1 MMKASVTALALSL
14 ALVAACSREDAPS
27 TQPEA
32 PAMAPAMQDEA
43 QAEDT
48 DQALQPDQ
56 PDAAS
61 ETIGGD
67 GSNIQ
72 LLPIT
77 ADTGLDLEGELGCS
91 FQTEPDNAL
100 LFIAKANVGDEFRA
114 RGGINNN
121 GYAETLTGTETGG
134 FSMLE
139 ADGGKFGG
147 KGMILTLTPV
157 EQRVN
162 DGTET
167 VSQSAKLLVQRA
179 DGAERTYQGVWTCGP

>member
-1 MMKASVTALALSL
+1 MIKATISVLVLSL
-14 ALVAACSREDAPS
+14 VLVAACSQES
-27 TQPEA
+27 IS
-32 PAMAPAMQDEA
+32 PAD
-43 QAEDT
+43 
-48 DQALQPDQ
+48 
-56 PDAAS
+56 PDAAPALAPTQTDEQADKTAEAAPSATPS

-67 GSNIQ
+67 GSDIQ
-72 LLPIT
+72 LQPIT

-100 LFIAKANVGDEFRA
+100 LFIAKANVGDEFRP

-134 FSMLE
+134 FSTLE
-139 ADGGKFGG
+139 ADGGRFGG
-147 KGMILTLTPV
+147 KGMTLTLTPV

-167 VSQSAKLLVQRA
+167 VSQSAKLLVQRG

>member
-1 MMKASVTALALSL
+1 MMKATVTALALSL
-14 ALVAACSREDAPS
+14 ALVAACSQEDATPL
-27 TQPEA
+27 E
-32 PAMAPAMQDEA
+32 
-43 QAEDT
+43 
-48 DQALQPDQ
+48 
-56 PDAAS
+56 PDAVPALTPAETGEPLDKAGTS

-77 ADTGLDLEGELGCS
+77 ADTDLDVEGELGCS

-100 LFIAKANVGDEFRA
+100 LFVAKANVGDEFRP

-121 GYAETLTGTETGG
+121 GYAETLTGVETGG
-134 FSMLE
+134 FSALE
-139 ADGGKFGG
+139 TEGGKFGG
-147 KGMILTLTPV
+147 KGMTLTLTPN
-157 EQRVN
+157 EKRVN

-167 VSQSAKLLVQRA
+167 VSHSADLLVQRA